1 VARAAK
7 RGPVTLIHLY
17 GVDATHPQARACAA
31 CGVRGVSLFGAL
43 DQAGLDY
50 IHAHIASIELQPGKV
65 LFDAGAHGPA
75 LYTLRQGIVRFECIT
90 ERGDRRIVRLAG
102 RGDLVGQEVLLR
114 QPYAASA
121 VACTPVQ
128 LCRIPAHLVDGLA
141 SQHPALVRE
150 LMARWQ
156 RALEDSAGWL
166 AELATGP
173 VRRRMLRLLHKLA
186 GHAGPDAV
194 IWLPQR
200 DEIGAMLDLTVETA
214 SRLVSRLRRE
224 GVLELLG
231 ARQARVDVAALQQ
244 ALRLE
249 DAR

>member
-1 VARAAK
+1 MSIIA
-7 RGPVTLIHLY
+7 LY
-17 GVDATHPQARACAA
+17 RVDSPHPQAQACAA
-31 CGVRGVSLFGAL
+31 CSVRKLSLFSAL

-50 IHAHIASIELQPGKV
+50 IHAHIDSIRLPPGKT
-65 LFDAGAHGPA
+65 LFEAGAHGA
-75 LYTLRQGIVRFECIT
+75 VLYTLREGIVRFERVT

-102 RGDLVGQEVLLR
+102 RGDLIGQEVLLR
-114 QPYAASA
+114 RPYAADA
-121 VACTPVQ
+121 VACTPVH

-156 RALEDSAGWL
+156 QALEDSTGWL

-173 VRRRMLRLLHKLA
+173 VRRRMLRLLQKLA
-186 GHAGPDAV
+186 GHAGPEAV

-231 ARQARVDVAALQQ
+231 ARQARIDGAALRQ

-249 DAR
+249 DER

>member
-1 VARAAK
+1 
-7 RGPVTLIHLY
+7 
-17 GVDATHPQARACAA
+17 
-31 CGVRGVSLFGAL
+31 
-43 DQAGLDY
+43 
-50 IHAHIASIELQPGKV
+50 
-65 LFDAGAHGPA
+65 
-75 LYTLRQGIVRFECIT
+75 
-90 ERGDRRIVRLAG
+90 VRLAG
-102 RGDLVGQEVLLR
+102 RGDLIGQEVLLR
-114 QPYAASA
+114 RPYAAAA

-141 SQHPALVRE
+141 SQQPALVRE

-156 RALEDSAGWL
+156 HALEDSAAWL

-173 VRRRMLRLLHKLA
+173 VRRRMLRLLDKLA

-224 GVLELLG
+224 GVLELMG
-231 ARQARVDVAALQQ
+231 ARQARVDVTALQQ
-244 ALRLE
+244 ALRHE

>member
-1 VARAAK
+1 MSII
-7 RGPVTLIHLY
+7 PLY
-17 GVDATHPQARACAA
+17 RVDSPHPQAQACAA
-31 CGVRGVSLFGAL
+31 CSVREHSLFSAL

-50 IHAHIASIELQPGKV
+50 IHAHIDSIRLQPGKA
-65 LFDAGAHGPA
+65 LFEAGAHGA
-75 LYTLRQGIVRFECIT
+75 VLYTLREGIVRFERVT

-102 RGDLVGQEVLLR
+102 RGDLIGQEVLLR
-114 QPYAASA
+114 RPYATDA

-150 LMARWQ
+150 LMVRWQ
-156 RALEDSAGWL
+156 RALEDSAVWL

-194 IWLPQR
+194 VWLPQR

-231 ARQARVDVAALQQ
+231 ARQARIDVAALQQ